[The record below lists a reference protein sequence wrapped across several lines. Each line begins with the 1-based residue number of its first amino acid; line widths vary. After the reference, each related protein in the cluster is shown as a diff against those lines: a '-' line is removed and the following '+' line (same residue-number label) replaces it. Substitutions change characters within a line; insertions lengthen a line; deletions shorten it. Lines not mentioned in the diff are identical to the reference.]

1 MRGLRQSKWLGRR
14 AHGFDHGRD
23 ARATPGRGNVRRSR
37 GRRAFTL
44 IELIVV
50 LALLA
55 IAATFVASSMG
66 SFFRGRMLNF
76 EARRLLSLTHY
87 AQSRAVSE
95 GVPVILWVNPADSTY
110 GLTIQST
117 FGTPDGDARAVS
129 YTAEPSLK
137 LETPQGEVASISEQE
152 DEKLG
157 LPTDGLSFIR
167 FTPDGFFDE
176 SSVSKITVRQG
187 ANGLELVPTANRLS
201 FEIRPA
207 ADAN

>member
-1 MRGLRQSKWLGRR
+1 MRVSRQSNLIAGSPRARR
-14 AHGFDHGRD
+14 RTAGE
-23 ARATPGRGNVRRSR
+23 
-37 GRRAFTL
+37 AFTL
-44 IELIVV
+44 IELIIV

-55 IAATFVASSMG
+55 IAATFVAASMG

-87 AQSRAVSE
+87 AQSRAVAE
-95 GVPVILWVNPADSTY
+95 GVPVVLWVNPADSTY

-117 FGTPDGDARAVS
+117 FNTPDGDTRAIS
-129 YTAEPSLK
+129 YTAEPSLR
-137 LETPQGEVASISEQE
+137 LETPQGEVAPISEQD

-167 FTPDGFFDE
+167 FTPDGFFDD

-187 ANGLELVPTANRLS
+187 TTGIELVPTANRLA
-201 FEIRPA
+201 FELRPA
-207 ADAN
+207 SDAN

>member
-1 MRGLRQSKWLGRR
+1 MRVSRQSKLAVAASSARR
-14 AHGFDHGRD
+14 R
-23 ARATPGRGNVRRSR
+23 PGG
-37 GRRAFTL
+37 GAFTL

-95 GVPVILWVNPADSTY
+95 GVPVVLWVNPTDSTY
-110 GLTIQST
+110 GLTVQSS
-117 FGTPDGDARAVS
+117 FNNPEGDTRAIS
-129 YTAEPSLK
+129 YTAESSLR
-137 LETPQGEVASISEQE
+137 LETPQGEVTPISEQD

-157 LPTDGLSFIR
+157 LPSDGMSFIR
-167 FTPDGFFDE
+167 FTPDGFFDD

-187 ANGLELVPTANRLS
+187 ITGIELVPTANRLA
-201 FEIRPA
+201 FELRPA
-207 ADAN
+207 SDAN